1 MQKHSYDV
9 VTRVLN
15 ECFLFDGMEKEIM
28 DRIDVDYA
36 ALEREC
42 AHFISR
48 NTAWAMATAAGNRVT
63 CRTVFT
69 VNVGLKLYL
78 QTDTRL
84 TKHRQLLTN
93 PNVALCRDHV
103 QIEGVAKDMGHPLT
117 PKNQYFCDLYKR
129 QHPRFFDIY
138 TAVPTQSVVEVTP
151 TLITTWHHDEENG
164 YRNFLMIIARKAYRE
179 DYSTGTA

>member
-1 MQKHSYDV
+1 MQKHSYNV

-42 AHFISR
+42 AHFISHH
-48 NTAWAMATAAGNRVT
+48 TTWALATVAGNHVT

-69 VNVGLKLYL
+69 VNVGLKLYF

-84 TKHRQLLTN
+84 TKYKQLSAN

-129 QHPRFFDIY
+129 QHPQFFDIY
-138 TAVPTQSVVEVTP
+138 TAVPTQSVVEVIP
-151 TLITTWHHDEENG
+151 TLMTTWHHDKENG

-179 DYSTGTA
+179 DYPAGAA